1 MRTMNITEIQLYEL
15 LSEKLGK
22 ETAKSVTTYIEQ
34 KIEKEVEND
43 TKHLATR
50 EDLERGF
57 KEQSRWI
64 LGVFITLSLMILG
77 LYATILLK

>member
-1 MRTMNITEIQLYEL
+1 MRAIKM
-15 LSEKLGK
+15 SEKLDK

-34 KIEKEVEND
+34 KIESEIARE
-43 TKHLATR
+43 TKTLATR

-57 KEQSRWI
+57 KEQIRLI
-64 LGVFITLSLMILG
+64 FGGFITLALMVLG